1 MAPTH
6 RINTVLAPEERLW
19 HPFFVRPKKDYINQ
33 EAGKS
38 MEQNLF
44 EMVQV
49 NALFHSDEF
58 FVCLVIQKQKKTAPR
73 VPKLCYFN
81 GRVP

>member
-1 MAPTH
+1 
-6 RINTVLAPEERLW
+6 
-19 HPFFVRPKKDYINQ
+19 
-33 EAGKS
+33 
-38 MEQNLF
+38 
-44 EMVQV
+44 MVQV

-81 GRVP
+81 GRVPKPGDTRNLVGLLGLSYPAVLICFSQ